1 MKKMSM
7 YAAAFIMLTASAT
20 FAVDLSNQDSKE
32 YPVRI
37 ITGSTTV
44 TSINSSTTQL
54 SVCSECDIE
63 VEGVGKVHASGSEK
77 VVIKDGA
84 LSKE

>member
-1 MKKMSM
+1 MKKIIFCIS
-7 YAAAFIMLTASAT
+7 AFILLTAPAA
-20 FAVDLSNQDSKE
+20 FAVDLSNHDSRE

-37 ITGSTTV
+37 ITGGTTV
-44 TSINSSTTQL
+44 TSISSSTTQL

-63 VEGVGKVHASGSEK
+63 VEGIGTVHASGNEK
-77 VVIKDGA
+77 VIIKDGT